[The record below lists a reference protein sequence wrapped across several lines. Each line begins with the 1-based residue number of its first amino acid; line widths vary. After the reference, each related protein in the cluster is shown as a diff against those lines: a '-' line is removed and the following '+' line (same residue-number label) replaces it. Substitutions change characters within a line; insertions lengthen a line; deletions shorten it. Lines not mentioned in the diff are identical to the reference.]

1 MQHPIIP
8 FPDTETQI
16 VDDDP
21 IQSFEGEYDQY
32 DQRGRS
38 PTPVPQKKAAQ
49 RSKMRQVSSQDEDD
63 ALQCLCGMN
72 VSRTFVYHIL
82 QCQILLFM
90 PFYKAS
96 CWNSC
101 RMRGWV
107 REVASHLVH
116 GVNNLR
122 FVS

>member
-1 MQHPIIP
+1 MVALARTMMRYLVCAIFFVLCVLLIHLPITP
-8 FPDTETQI
+8 APDTETQI

-49 RSKMRQVSSQDEDD
+49 RSKMRQVSSQEDDD

-72 VSRTFVYHIL
+72 VSRTYFD
-82 QCQILLFM
+82 
-90 PFYKAS
+90 K
-96 CWNSC
+96 
-101 RMRGWV
+101 G
-107 REVASHLVH
+107 
-116 GVNNLR
+116 LR
-122 FVS
+122 